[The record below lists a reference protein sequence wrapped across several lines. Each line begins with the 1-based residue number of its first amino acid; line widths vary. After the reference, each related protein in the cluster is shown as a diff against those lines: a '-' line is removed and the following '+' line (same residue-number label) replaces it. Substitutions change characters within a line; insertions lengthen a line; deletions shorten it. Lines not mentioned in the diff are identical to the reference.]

1 MNTNFFKL
9 ALIPLL
15 TSMLLLAGCSQ
26 IESLTGQATE
36 EPEVTE
42 VPIVVAD
49 VEIVTEGRLVPD
61 EHVNLS
67 FKAGGQVAE
76 VLVEEGERVEA
87 GQVLARLSNREQLEV
102 AVAGAELELLNAEQ
116 AKQDLYENS
125 DVATALAGQ
134 AVADA
139 RDAVRDAERYK
150 NNLEAGSRQTDID
163 SARADVILLKDRLE
177 DAREDY
183 QPYERKDEDNVK
195 RATFLSK
202 LADAQEAYN
211 NAVRLLNNLQG
222 SASELDTAI
231 AEADLA
237 VAVAQLELAEQE
249 YEKVQGGPDPDDLE
263 AGEARIRAAEA
274 NLAAAEAALENIELE
289 APIGGSVVDLGLK
302 VGEQVSPGQPVVVLA
317 DFSQWVV
324 ETDDLTEIEVPEISV
339 GQEVEVRPDA
349 LPELQLSGR
358 VESIGELYEEK
369 RGDVTY
375 TARILL
381 DDGDERLRWGM
392 TVVVVFVEE

>member
-1 MNTNFFKL
+1 L
-9 ALIPLL
+9 SSLLLL
-15 TSMLLLAGCSQ
+15 TACSQ
-26 IESLTGQATE
+26 IESITGRATE
-36 EPEVTE
+36 EAEVTE
-42 VPIVVAD
+42 VPVVVAD
-49 VEIVTEGRLVPD
+49 VEIVTEGRLVPA

-76 VLVEEGERVEA
+76 VLVEEGEQVEA
-87 GQVLARLSNREQLEV
+87 GQVLARLANREQLEV
-102 AVAGAELELLNAEQ
+102 GVAGAELELLNAEQ
-116 AKQDLYENS
+116 ARQALFENS
-125 DVATALAGQ
+125 EVATALAGQ

-163 SARADVILLKDRLE
+163 SARADVILLKDRL
-177 DAREDY
+177 DNAREDY
-183 QPYERKDEDNVK
+183 QPYEKKEDDNVK

-211 NAVRLLNNLQG
+211 NAVRLMNNLQG

-237 VAVAQLELAEQE
+237 VAQAQLELAEQK
-249 YEKVQGGPDPDDLE
+249 YEKVQGGPDPDDL
-263 AGEARIRAAEA
+263 AAVEARIKAGEA
-274 NLAAAEAALENIELE
+274 NLAAAQAALENIELE

-317 DFSQWVV
+317 DITQWVV

-339 GQEVEVRPDA
+339 GQPVVVTPDA
-349 LPELQLSGR
+349 LPELELSGS
-358 VESIGELYEEK
+358 VESIGDLYEEK

-381 DDGDERLRWGM
+381 DEGDERLRWGM